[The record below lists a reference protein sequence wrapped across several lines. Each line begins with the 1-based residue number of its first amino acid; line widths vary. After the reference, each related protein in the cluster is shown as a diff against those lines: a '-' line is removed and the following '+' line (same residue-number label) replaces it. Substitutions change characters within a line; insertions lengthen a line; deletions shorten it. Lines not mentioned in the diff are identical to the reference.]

1 MSKLTDI
8 KYRIDQ
14 MDGGEFQNLC
24 DEYLTC
30 RGYRAQ
36 YQFGMKTGTNKTAK
50 GNPDT
55 YFIG

>member
-24 DEYLTC
+24 DEYHHNIKASI
-30 RGYRAQ
+30 R
-36 YQFGMKTGTNKTAK
+36 
-50 GNPDT
+50 
-55 YFIG
+55 